1 MTMSKTP
8 NGRLSH
14 PYIEGV
20 NAFINFSRAIV
31 DLSGNILC
39 SCIHCVN
46 FYWQSLHTVRIH
58 LLHHGMMQSYIN
70 WYNHGEPHVL
80 NENTHDNEMS
90 YGDHMDGINA
100 LVDDWI
106 REKPRNAIK
115 DEEVR
120 NFNKFEK
127 DAKCELYSGCTD
139 YSILKFVIKMLN
151 VKVMTNLSNK
161 GLDIM

>member
-1 MTMSKTP
+1 
-8 NGRLSH
+8 
-14 PYIEGV
+14 
-20 NAFINFSRAIV
+20 
-31 DLSGNILC
+31 
-39 SCIHCVN
+39 
-46 FYWQSLHTVRIH
+46 
-58 LLHHGMMQSYIN
+58 MQSYIN

-127 DAKCELYSGCTD
+127 DAKCELYSGCID

-151 VKVMTNLSNK
+151 IKVMTNLSNK